1 MKKALKNAKK
11 GVDKGPVVWYISK
24 ALDARGPAEAGQV
37 RKHSR
42 ESKKGLDR
50 PESVW

>member
-24 ALDARGPAEAGQV
+24 ALDTRGPAEAGRV
-37 RKHSR
+37 KKHSR
-42 ESKKGLDR
+42 ESKKGLDK
-50 PESVW
+50 PQSVW

>member
-1 MKKALKNAKK
+1 MKKDWKNAKK

-24 ALDARGPAEAGQV
+24 ALDTRGSAEAGQV
-37 RKHSR
+37 KKHSR
-42 ESKKGLDR
+42 ESKKGLDK